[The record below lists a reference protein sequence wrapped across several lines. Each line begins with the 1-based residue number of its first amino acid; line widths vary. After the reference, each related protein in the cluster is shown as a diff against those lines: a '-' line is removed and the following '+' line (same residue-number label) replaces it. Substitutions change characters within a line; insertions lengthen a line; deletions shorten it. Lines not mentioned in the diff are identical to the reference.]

1 MDPPTGNLILR
12 TSPDPRISYLPE
24 AEAGLDSGMFCQ
36 RYDAL
41 AEEIDEDMAK
51 GLKEHLDGLLIFV
64 GGLEWLYVSVLADCH
79 SLTAGRSLRGR

>member
-1 MDPPTGNLILR
+1 MDPLTGNLIIR
-12 TSPDPRISYLPE
+12 TNSDPRISYLPE
-24 AEAGLDSGMFCQ
+24 AEAGLDSGRFYQ

-64 GGLEWLYVSVLADCH
+64 GGLEWL
-79 SLTAGRSLRGR
+79 